1 MHKQMRL
8 FLISNSFF
16 VLAMG
21 MLGPIYAIFVKQI
34 GGDVLDA
41 GISWSAFTITSGL
54 GMLLIGK
61 IQDNLK
67 KEKLMITMGYSLQS
81 LAFFGYYFVSSMAQL
96 YIVQIILGISL
107 MVQLPVFNS
116 FYTKYLEDG
125 KFASQWAAWGGMN
138 FTITGV
144 AALVGGFLVKIF
156 SFKTLFLAMFLI
168 SLIGLF
174 LSMQLKE
181 KK

>member
-1 MHKQMRL
+1 MKL

-34 GGDVLDA
+34 GGDVMDA

-54 GMLLIGK
+54 GMLFIGK
-61 IQDNLK
+61 IQDTLK
-67 KEKLMITMGYSLQS
+67 KEKMMITLGYSLQS
-81 LAFFGYYFVSSMAQL
+81 LAFLGYYFVSNMAQL
-96 YIVQIILGISL
+96 YIMQIILGISI

-125 KFASQWAAWGGMN
+125 KFASQWAAWGGIN
-138 FTITGV
+138 FIITGI

-156 SFKTLFLAMFLI
+156 SFKTLFLVMFLT
-168 SLIGLF
+168 SLIGLL